1 MEVRSLFFICV
12 LSVKFNPN
20 RFEKLGTETC
30 IKSYIMETLDFI
42 TRIVLVSF
50 DQARAKNNTITIVLE
65 QREILKLKKANLSMN
80 QLSAKS

>member
-1 MEVRSLFFICV
+1 
-12 LSVKFNPN
+12 
-20 RFEKLGTETC
+20 
-30 IKSYIMETLDFI
+30 METLDFI